1 MKALVLR
8 LALGLALGVS
18 ATGTLAAA
26 HNLPNAEARGAA
38 TTTLTGFFS
47 DKTHPYGGGY
57 IPTSSIR
64 LGDTALNAQIFIGYP
79 NELRAFEG
87 HRAKNSEPVSV
98 GLEGQRTNSE
108 GEIRYFT
115 VGDMQLMGYRIGNDK
130 LSLAGVDKKLGVIT
144 FEGSFDKKF
153 VRRPPRELHEWI
165 GIALRGT
172 LVVGGKAFEL

>member
-57 IPTSSIR
+57 IPTSSIKLATR
-64 LGDTALNAQIFIGYP
+64 TTGMDWDRTARHIG
-79 NELRAFEG
+79 RRREG
-87 HRAKNSEPVSV
+87 
-98 GLEGQRTNSE
+98 
-108 GEIRYFT
+108 F
-115 VGDMQLMGYRIGNDK
+115 
-130 LSLAGVDKKLGVIT
+130 
-144 FEGSFDKKF
+144 
-153 VRRPPRELHEWI
+153 
-165 GIALRGT
+165 
-172 LVVGGKAFEL
+172 